1 MQYVIIFWL
10 QPSSHPEEIMCVGGA
25 EVYCRMLCAQTAA
38 GGKRCVVNGHLNLLL
53 HKIVTNGE
61 TAFPIKEPMG
71 RSFCRVSAAADP
83 HRDQN
88 TGCERGETKGSCR
101 RFDPVK
107 YLHPPPLPPQRHRCV
122 GGVSGWGFRPAFN
135 LKIWDREGFL
145 QSVLQV
151 NDISYPRLQAASL
164 KNQPGEPLAFIIT
177 V

>member
-1 MQYVIIFWL
+1 
-10 QPSSHPEEIMCVGGA
+10 MCVGGA
-25 EVYCRMLCAQTAA
+25 EVYCRMFCVQTAA

-107 YLHPPPLPPQRHRCV
+107 YLHPPPSPHR
-122 GGVSGWGFRPAFN
+122 GTGVWA
-135 LKIWDREGFL
+135 EFL
-145 QSVLQV
+145 AEVSALLL
-151 NDISYPRLQAASL
+151 I
-164 KNQPGEPLAFIIT
+164 
-177 V
+177 